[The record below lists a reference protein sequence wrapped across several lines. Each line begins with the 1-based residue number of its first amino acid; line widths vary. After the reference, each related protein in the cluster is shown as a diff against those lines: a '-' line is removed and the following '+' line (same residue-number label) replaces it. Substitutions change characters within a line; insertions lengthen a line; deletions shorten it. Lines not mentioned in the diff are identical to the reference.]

1 MVDTI
6 NQLLMRM
13 NQTATEGNAL
23 LDLLNQLMYA
33 VNAQL
38 RADMESGSLGLA
50 PMEAQALA
58 FLQSNPGCTQADFV
72 QYIGRDKAQVARV
85 VKLLI
90 ERALVVSLPDEQDR
104 RLNRLW
110 LTQAGQALNRRA
122 TRVRAA
128 LADKM
133 LQGFDP
139 ARRTRLARMLER
151 MTQQLGPATDFPDE
165 G

>member
-1 MVDTI
+1 
-6 NQLLMRM
+6 M
-13 NQTATEGNAL
+13 NTAAIEGNAL

-38 RADMESGSLGLA
+38 RADMDGDALGLA

-72 QYIGRDKAQVARV
+72 QHIGRDKAQVARV

-110 LTQAGQALNRRA
+110 LTQSGQALNRRA
-122 TRVRAA
+122 ARIRAV
-128 LADKM
+128 LAEKM
-133 LQGFDP
+133 LQGFDQGK
-139 ARRTRLARMLER
+139 RERLGRMLAR
-151 MTQQLGPATDFPDE
+151 MTQQLDAAPSLPEE

>member
-1 MVDTI
+1 
-6 NQLLMRM
+6 M
-13 NQTATEGNAL
+13 NTAPDGNAL

-38 RADMESGSLGLA
+38 RADMDASALGLA

-58 FLQSNPGCTQADFV
+58 FLQRNPGCTQADFV
-72 QYIGRDKAQVARV
+72 QYIGRDKAQVARL
-85 VKLLI
+85 VKPLI

-110 LTQAGQALNRRA
+110 LTEAGQELQRRA
-122 TRVRAA
+122 ARIRAG
-128 LADKM
+128 LAEKM
-133 LQGFDP
+133 LGGFDP
-139 ARRTRLARMLER
+139 GKRARLARMLER
-151 MTQQLGPATDFPDE
+151 MGQQLGAQDAATVE

>member
-1 MVDTI
+1 
-6 NQLLMRM
+6 M
-13 NQTATEGNAL
+13 NPAAPEGNAL

-38 RADMESGSLGLA
+38 RTDMDGSALGLA

-72 QYIGRDKAQVARV
+72 QYSGRDKAQVARLV
-85 VKLLI
+85 RLLI

-110 LTQAGQALNRRA
+110 LTQAGQALNKRA
-122 TRVRAA
+122 ARVRAE
-128 LADKM
+128 LAEKM

-139 ARRTRLARMLER
+139 AKRARLGRMLGR
-151 MTQQLGPATDFPDE
+151 MAQQLGSAQPAPED

>member
-1 MVDTI
+1 
-6 NQLLMRM
+6 M
-13 NQTATEGNAL
+13 NQSAPEGLAL

-33 VNAQL
+33 VNARL
-38 RADMESGSLGLA
+38 RTDMDASGLGVA

-72 QYIGRDKAQVARV
+72 QSIGRDKAQVARL

-90 ERALVVSLPDEQDR
+90 ERELVVSLPDEQDR

-110 LTQAGQALNRRA
+110 LTQSGQALNRRA
-122 TRVRAA
+122 ARVRAE
-128 LADKM
+128 LAEKM
-133 LQGFDP
+133 LDGFDP
-139 ARRTRLARMLER
+139 GKRARLARMLER
-151 MTQQLGPATDFPDE
+151 MAQQLGTVPAAGPEE